1 MTSSLDRTSSLRP
14 LRPVL
19 VSVLALALAA
29 CASSRGL
36 QPQATLLD
44 ADSLQTQRT
53 LSAAGLSQPGWP
65 ATDWWRALGD
75 PQLDALIAEGLQ
87 RNPGLDAADARLRQ
101 ARAQI
106 GTAHAERLPSVSAS
120 GGYTGVRLPESM
132 VGDELGGSYAGSGQA
147 YLSFSYGIDLWGGKR
162 AAWEAAVDSGH
173 AAEVDAQA
181 ARLNLSAAIAEA
193 YAQLGYAY
201 KLHDVASEEL
211 ARSQKTLDLTAQ
223 RRRAGI
229 DSDLQTR
236 QAEARIPAA
245 QQQQQAAQQ
254 QIDEARTALAALVGQ
269 GPDRGLQIE
278 RPQVLNPLALQL
290 PGVLPSALLGRR
302 PDIVAARW
310 RVEAANRQ
318 IHAAKAQFYPSLN
331 LTALGG
337 VVSSEVDQLLKSGST
352 FAFLGPAL
360 SLPIFDGGRLRAQL
374 GKAAA
379 GYDLAV
385 AHYNQTV
392 IGALKNI
399 SDQLIRRES
408 MNAQAHFAAQ
418 SVAAAQKTYDI
429 ATVAFQRGLTDYL
442 NVLQAQ
448 TLLFRQQQV
457 QQQVQAARLIAHAEL
472 VTALGGGLQAGSDVP
487 DQQHQEAP
495 PTPPALT
502 LLDRTGHAR

>member
-1 MTSSLDRTSSLRP
+1 MTSFPDRTISLRP

-19 VSVLALALAA
+19 LSVLALALAA

-36 QPQATLLD
+36 APHGRLLD
-44 ADSLQTQRT
+44 PDSLQTQRT
-53 LSAAGLSQPGWP
+53 LAASGLSQPGWP

-106 GTAHAERLPSVSAS
+106 GTAHADRLPKLSAS

-193 YAQLGYAY
+193 YAQLGYAWT
-201 KLHDVASEEL
+201 LHDVASEEL
-211 ARSQKTLDLTAQ
+211 ARSQKTLDLTRQ
-223 RRRAGI
+223 RRTAGI

-245 QQQQQAAQQ
+245 QQQRQAAQQ

-269 GPDRGLQIE
+269 GPDRGLQIV
-278 RPQVLNPLALQL
+278 RPQMLNPLALQL
-290 PGVLPSALLGRR
+290 PGVLPSELLGRR

-310 RVEAANRQ
+310 RVEAAGRE

-360 SLPIFDGGRLRAQL
+360 SLPIFDGGRLRANLDKTDAQ
-374 GKAAA
+374 
-379 GYDLAV
+379 YDLAV
-385 AHYNQTV
+385 ADYNQSV
-392 IGALKNI
+392 VNALRDVA
-399 SDQLIRRES
+399 DQV
-408 MNAQAHFAAQ
+408 NAVRSLADQ
-418 SVAAAQKTYDI
+418 AAAQAQAVSTARAAHDL
-429 ATVAFQRGLTDYL
+429 ADQRYRAGIGSYL
-442 NVLQAQ
+442 DVLSVEEQ
-448 TLLFRQQQV
+448 LLASQQ
-457 QQQVQAARLIAHAEL
+457 RLAEL
-472 VTALGGGLQAGSDVP
+472 QSRQILVSVRLSQALGGGFTPSSDAAPVAATP
-487 DQQHQEAP
+487 DSTHS
-495 PTPPALT
+495 
-502 LLDRTGHAR
+502 

>member
-1 MTSSLDRTSSLRP
+1 MTSFPDRTISLRP

-19 VSVLALALAA
+19 LSVLALALAA

-36 QPQATLLD
+36 APQGRLLD
-44 ADSLQTQRT
+44 PDSLQTQRT
-53 LSAAGLSQPGWP
+53 LAASGLSQPGWP

-106 GTAHAERLPSVSAS
+106 GTAHADRLPKLSAS

-193 YAQLGYAY
+193 YAQLGYAWT
-201 KLHDVASEEL
+201 LHDVASEEL
-211 ARSQKTLDLTAQ
+211 ARSQKTLDLTRQ
-223 RRRAGI
+223 RRTAGI

-245 QQQQQAAQQ
+245 QQQRQAAQQ

-269 GPDRGLQIE
+269 GPDRGLQIV
-278 RPQVLNPLALQL
+278 RPQMLNPLALQL
-290 PGVLPSALLGRR
+290 PGVLPSELLGRR

-310 RVEAANRQ
+310 RVEAAGRE

-360 SLPIFDGGRLRAQL
+360 SLPIFDGGRLRANL
-374 GKAAA
+374 DKTDAE
-379 GYDLAV
+379 YDLAV
-385 AHYNQTV
+385 ADYNQSV
-392 IGALKNI
+392 VNALRDVA
-399 SDQLIRRES
+399 DQV
-408 MNAQAHFAAQ
+408 NAVRSLADQ
-418 SVAAAQKTYDI
+418 AAAQAQAVSTARAAHDL
-429 ATVAFQRGLTDYL
+429 ADQRYRAGIGSYL
-442 NVLQAQ
+442 DVLSVEEQ
-448 TLLFRQQQV
+448 LLASQQ
-457 QQQVQAARLIAHAEL
+457 RLAEL
-472 VTALGGGLQAGSDVP
+472 QSRQILVSVRLSQALGGGFTPSSDAAPVAATP
-487 DQQHQEAP
+487 DSTHS
-495 PTPPALT
+495 
-502 LLDRTGHAR
+502 

>member
-1 MTSSLDRTSSLRP
+1 MTSMFERSYSLRP

-19 VSVLALALAA
+19 VSALALALAA

-36 QPQATLLD
+36 EPQGRLLD
-44 ADSLQTQRT
+44 ADSLQAQRT
-53 LSAAGLSQPGWP
+53 LAGNGLSQPGWP

-106 GTAHAERLPSVSAS
+106 GTARADRLPSVSAS

-278 RPQVLNPLALQL
+278 RPQVLNPLALHL

-360 SLPIFDGGRLRAQL
+360 SLPIFDGGRLRANLDKTDAQ
-374 GKAAA
+374 
-379 GYDLAV
+379 YDLAV
-385 AHYNQTV
+385 AAYNQSV
-392 IGALKNI
+392 VNALRDVA
-399 SDQLIRRES
+399 DQV
-408 MNAQAHFAAQ
+408 NAVRSLASQ
-418 SVAAAQKTYDI
+418 AAAQQQAVDTARAAHDL
-429 ATVAFQRGLTDYL
+429 AEQRYRAGIGSYL
-442 NVLQAQ
+442 EVLVVEEQ
-448 TLLFRQQQV
+448 LLVSQQ
-457 QQQVQAARLIAHAEL
+457 RLAEL
-472 VTALGGGLQAGSDVP
+472 QSRQILVSVRLSQSLGGGFTPSSDTATLATAP
-487 DQQHQEAP
+487 DSTHS
-495 PTPPALT
+495 
-502 LLDRTGHAR
+502 

>member
-65 ATDWWRALGD
+65 ATDWWRALGA

-201 KLHDVASEEL
+201 TLHDVASEEL

-360 SLPIFDGGRLRAQL
+360 SLPIFDGGRLRANLDKTDAQ
-374 GKAAA
+374 
-379 GYDLAV
+379 YDLAV
-385 AHYNQTV
+385 ADYNQSV
-392 IGALKNI
+392 VNALRDVA
-399 SDQLIRRES
+399 DQV
-408 MNAQAHFAAQ
+408 NAVRSLASQ
-418 SVAAAQKTYDI
+418 AAAQQQAVDTARAAHDL
-429 ATVAFQRGLTDYL
+429 AEQRYRAGIGSYL
-442 NVLQAQ
+442 EVLVVEEQ
-448 TLLFRQQQV
+448 LLVSQQ
-457 QQQVQAARLIAHAEL
+457 RLAEL
-472 VTALGGGLQAGSDVP
+472 QSRQILVSVRLSQSLGGGFTPSSDTATLATAP
-487 DQQHQEAP
+487 DSTHS
-495 PTPPALT
+495 
-502 LLDRTGHAR
+502 